1 MSVARSGSWA
11 CLLVLGLGGLLA
23 GCTTTMQEAA
33 RVQLNSARI
42 RASELSTRVHVRGRA
57 VRVSSVDLV
66 SSASATA
73 FVVRVRNRSERQ
85 LSDLPISV
93 GVRVPGKP
101 PRYLNAQSGREDF
114 YFGAHL
120 PVIAPGATLTWVYTL
135 HRRLPAAAR
144 PIAIVGARPEPAV
157 ASSGD
162 LPVVRAGARGGAVS
176 RSGAG
181 ARGGTRA
188 RGGAGASNTAG
199 AERLP
204 VAVHNLSGVPQYQL
218 QVYAFARRDGRYVAA
233 GSLTVD
239 ELDGQASKTFQLGL
253 VGRPGHGRV
262 HVEALPTTL
271 Q

>member
-1 MSVARSGSWA
+1 MSAARSGSWA
-11 CLLVLGLGGLLA
+11 GLLVLGLGGLLA

-42 RASELSTRVHVRGRA
+42 RASELSTRVHVPGRA
-57 VRVSSVDLV
+57 VRVSSVGLV

-73 FVVRVRNRSERQ
+73 FVVRVRNRSQRQ

-135 HRRLPAAAR
+135 HRRLPGAAR
-144 PIAIVGARPEPAV
+144 PFAIVGARPEPAV

-176 RSGAG
+176 RSGA
-181 ARGGTRA
+181 
-188 RGGAGASNTAG
+188 RGGAGTRESVSAK
-199 AERLP
+199 LP

-218 QVYAFARRDGRYVAA
+218 QVYAFARRDGRYTAA

-239 ELDGQASKTFQLGL
+239 ELDGQVSKTFQLGL
-253 VGRPGHGRV
+253 VGRPGRGRV